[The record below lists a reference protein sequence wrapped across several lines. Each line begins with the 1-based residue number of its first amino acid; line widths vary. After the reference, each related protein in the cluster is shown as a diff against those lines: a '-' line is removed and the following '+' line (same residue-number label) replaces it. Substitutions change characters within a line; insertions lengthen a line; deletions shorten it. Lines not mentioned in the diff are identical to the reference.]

1 MAGCAI
7 NSHGL
12 RSHRAP
18 RELQQQNQ
26 GPQLTLFGT
35 TPRNQHR
42 KNEKWKKKISFGAE
56 QKLCFGANTQMGWG
70 GGGAAATCPALPML
84 SGLQDYNTPRFPLPG
99 GAACVKEHFLQLLP
113 NPNCC
118 RA

>member
-42 KNEKWKKKISFGAE
+42 KNEKWKKKKNQF
-56 QKLCFGANTQMGWG
+56 WG
-70 GGGAAATCPALPML
+70 
-84 SGLQDYNTPRFPLPG
+84 
-99 GAACVKEHFLQLLP
+99 
-113 NPNCC
+113 
-118 RA
+118 